1 MHVLV
6 TGANGHVGNNLCRAL
21 AERGHRVRASVR
33 SLEDPAK
40 SAPLRG
46 LPHVELIELDVR
58 DAVGFDAAVAGVE
71 VLFHVAAT
79 YALYTGSR
87 QRDEEMVRD
96 GLEGVANALRSAAR
110 RHVRK
115 VVLTSSIATL
125 PMGRP
130 GEPVTTEDTWRTDLR
145 VPYHRAKTLAEQ
157 RAWALAGE
165 LGVELVSVLPGAIGG
180 PGFFRRTPSTDVIES
195 ILTGGMRLGA
205 PDFNHPYVDIR
216 DAVEGHIL
224 AAEKAVT
231 GRFILCNDRAP
242 QLMELAEILH
252 GIDPSIACA
261 PRLIPDAL
269 LRVFPMLEALNAR
282 LRGDRR
288 LTTPAFFASS
298 RGRQWCLSNAKA
310 RNELGWAPRIP
321 LETSLA
327 DTLTTLRGLRAAAG
341 KRSAGEDRARKRDVD
356 LRQQT
361 ERT

>member
-46 LPHVELIELDVR
+46 LPHVELIELDMR

-96 GLEGVANALRSAAR
+96 GLEGVENALRSAAR

-125 PMGRP
+125 PMRRP

-145 VPYHRAKTLAEQ
+145 VPYHRAKTLRGAACLGAGRGARR
-157 RAWALAGE
+157 RAGVRAAGRH
-165 LGVELVSVLPGAIGG
+165 
-180 PGFFRRTPSTDVIES
+180 RRT
-195 ILTGGMRLGA
+195 
-205 PDFNHPYVDIR
+205 
-216 DAVEGHIL
+216 
-224 AAEKAVT
+224 
-231 GRFILCNDRAP
+231 
-242 QLMELAEILH
+242 
-252 GIDPSIACA
+252 
-261 PRLIPDAL
+261 
-269 LRVFPMLEALNAR
+269 RVFPPYALHRRHRKHPDRRHAPGGTQLQPPLRRHSGRRRGSHLGRGEGRDRALHPVQRPRAPVDGTGGDPARHRPRNR
-282 LRGDRR
+282 LRPAADPRCPASR
-288 LTTPAFFASS
+288 LPHAGGAE
-298 RGRQWCLSNAKA
+298 RQAA
-310 RNELGWAPRIP
+310 R
-321 LETSLA
+321 
-327 DTLTTLRGLRAAAG
+327 
-341 KRSAGEDRARKRDVD
+341 
-356 LRQQT
+356 
-361 ERT
+361 